1 MASSS
6 IKKNTIYNMIKVVS
20 QIIFPLITFPY
31 ISRVLHADAV
41 GKVNYA
47 SSVYSYISLVASLS
61 ITTYAVRECSV
72 RKNDRSELSTTASE
86 LFSINI
92 YSTILAYVIML
103 FVLCIPKFHGIQS
116 LIALYCINLIFTTLG
131 ADWINSA
138 MEDFRYITL
147 RTVVF
152 QCISL
157 VLMFIFVHEPKDY
170 VSYVLITVI
179 ASSGANLTNIF
190 YRTRYCTIKFVLNPN
205 VKKHLPKILKYFA
218 AVITQQIYV
227 NSDVLMLGWM
237 TNTTQVGL
245 YSTASKVFNL
255 LNTMI
260 ASIFT
265 VVLPQACSTYEKG
278 DYKRYNDVLR
288 KVVLYLV
295 GLGLPCVIGILLLSK
310 EIIIFIAGNEYAA
323 ATPALMFFAG
333 ALFFSCIHGFLGNL
347 LTIPM
352 ADYNIGIVAALI
364 SSIANIV
371 LNAILIPHYGF
382 VAAAFTTMLAEF
394 ISALVFTKKI
404 NNNIRIQNV
413 GKSILHSIV
422 GCLAF
427 AIYIIVMKRLALNNF
442 MGTILMI
449 AGSVAIY
456 SIVLLLFKDEFAF
469 QALTVLRKRR
479 ANENR

>member
-1 MASSS
+1 
-6 IKKNTIYNMIKVVS
+6 
-20 QIIFPLITFPY
+20 
-31 ISRVLHADAV
+31 
-41 GKVNYA
+41 
-47 SSVYSYISLVASLS
+47 
-61 ITTYAVRECSV
+61 
-72 RKNDRSELSTTASE
+72 
-86 LFSINI
+86 
-92 YSTILAYVIML
+92 
-103 FVLCIPKFHGIQS
+103 
-116 LIALYCINLIFTTLG
+116 
-131 ADWINSA
+131 
-138 MEDFRYITL
+138 
-147 RTVVF
+147 
-152 QCISL
+152 
-157 VLMFIFVHEPKDY
+157 MFIFVHEPKDY

-245 YSTASKVFNL
+245 YSTASKIFNL
-255 LNTMI
+255 VNTMI

-278 DYKRYNDVLR
+278 DYQRYNDVLR